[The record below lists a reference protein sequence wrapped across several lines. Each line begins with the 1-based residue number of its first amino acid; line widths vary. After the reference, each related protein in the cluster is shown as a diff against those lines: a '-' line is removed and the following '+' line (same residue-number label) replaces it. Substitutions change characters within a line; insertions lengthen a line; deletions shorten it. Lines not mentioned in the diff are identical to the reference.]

1 MGVGAKNRPAKHGMR
16 NITAADIVFLAV
28 FAALSVLFL
37 CTAPYGITVSDESM
51 YQTFCQRIADGD
63 RLFVD
68 DLMISNLLTVF
79 TYLPFRFF
87 TAVLGGTEGLVLA
100 LRYLYVG
107 IKMSLFAWLYFRL
120 RRYRYWAILA
130 GVLFAGT
137 DLFGLKTT
145 NYYSV
150 CVHAVCLAGMLLFV
164 TENRKPLHCVAAG
177 FLFSLA
183 VIAEPVAAFVWLA
196 YCVLVLVYVARR
208 KKHAHAMEAYAFI
221 LAPRIWLYVFFGVCA
236 ALAAFIVLCAAMFT
250 GTDLQSIAAGLGQ
263 MAEYIT
269 YGNGTG
275 GSTLL
280 IRLYKPLMY
289 LFYYGPYFMVPF
301 AVLLVLTLVPNR
313 FAAKH
318 KNGIFTALSV
328 LYMLMSVHLILYPA
342 YKNGN
347 DAAGEAVSHPLLLP
361 LLSLAAYAL
370 TNNKNKKLF
379 AFLLTS
385 IGVSFA
391 VDCFSNN
398 SLGSV
403 LLSGSVPAV
412 LLLRE
417 YYIERRGEIVSASA
431 KTRPAKDRV
440 PVPDKKM
447 GALLCVLLVFIP
459 AFEAWHCV
467 YMARLHETERFFCMS
482 AAPLDAEITQGVLK
496 GVVTTAELK
505 ENYDKSVRDAERI
518 RAICKKGL
526 IAVDYDTTVYLNAGV
541 RVFTP
546 ATHIVGNDWH
556 TEEAWWALH
565 PEKRPDVAYI
575 PFFTLSYI
583 EFNDI
588 TPEEKLAYFERNA
601 DITVTRGEIGY
612 IVKIERWH

>member
-1 MGVGAKNRPAKHGMR
+1 MNVGLKNKTANHGMR
-16 NITAADIVFLAV
+16 KITAADIVFLAV
-28 FAALSVLFL
+28 FIAVAVLFA
-37 CTAPYGITVSDESM
+37 CNAPYGITVSDESL
-51 YQTFCQRIADGD
+51 YQTFCRRISDGD

-68 DLMISNLLTVF
+68 DWMISNLITVF
-79 TYLPFRFF
+79 TYLPYRFF

-120 RRYRYWAILA
+120 RRYRFWAILA
-130 GVLFAGT
+130 GVLFVGT

-145 NYYSV
+145 SYYSV
-150 CVHAVCLAGMLLFV
+150 CVHAVFLAGMLLFV

-183 VIAEPVAAFVWLA
+183 VIAEPVAAFVWMA
-196 YCVLVLVYVARR
+196 YSVLVLVYVLRR
-208 KKHAHAMEAYAFI
+208 KEHAHAMEDYAFI
-221 LAPRIWLYVFFGVCA
+221 LAPKVWLYVFFGVCA
-236 ALAAFIVLCAAMFT
+236 ALVTFLALCALVLT
-250 GTDLQSIAAGLGQ
+250 GTDLRDIAAGLGE
-263 MAEYIT
+263 MLRYIT
-269 YGNGTG
+269 YDNGTG

-280 IRLYKPLMY
+280 VRLYKPFMY

-301 AVLLVLTLVPNR
+301 AVLLALTLIPNR

-318 KNGIFTALSV
+318 SRGIFSALSV
-328 LYMLMSVHLILYPA
+328 LFMLMSVHLILYPA

-361 LLSLAAYAL
+361 LLSLAAYRF
-370 TNNKNKKLF
+370 TEHKNKKLF
-379 AFLLTS
+379 AYLLTS
-385 IGVSFA
+385 FGVSLA

-398 SLGSV
+398 SVGSL

-417 YYIERRGEIVSASA
+417 FYTEQRGERVAASVKAREKKERR
-431 KTRPAKDRV
+431 
-440 PVPDKKM
+440 PVPDKRM
-447 GALLCVLLVFIP
+447 GALLCALLVFIP
-459 AFEAWHCV
+459 AFEAWHYV
-467 YMARLHETERFFCMS
+467 YMARLHETERFFRMS
-482 AAPLDAEITQGVLK
+482 AAPLDAEISQGILK
-496 GVVTTAELK
+496 GVITTAELK
-505 ENYDKSVRDAERI
+505 ENYDKSVRDAQKI
-518 RAICKKGL
+518 REVCTKGL

-541 RVFTP
+541 RVYTP

-583 EFNDI
+583 EFGDI
-588 TPEEKLAYFERNA
+588 TPEEKLSYFEKNA
-601 DITVTRGEIGY
+601 DITVTQGEIGY
-612 IVKIERWH
+612 IVSINRWH